1 MITVWFGGGQA
12 GGCFASGMGPPWGLS
27 SRSGISWG
35 RPWVLRRPQGSA
47 RRAER
52 SEPLWFPGVRGQALL
67 PGREDRL
74 GHLGGRAGGAGA
86 APPRSAVAG
95 RGLWLLAGSGDG
107 GFLPVPVGLAV
118 DDQFVGGGL
127 EPVGGGGGE
136 QGVGHQGQPVH
147 RFA

>member
-27 SRSGISWG
+27 SRSGIPWG
-35 RPWVLRRPQGSA
+35 RPWVLRGPQGSA

-52 SEPLWFPGVRGQALL
+52 SEPLWFPGVLGQALL

-74 GHLGGRAGGAGA
+74 GASLRAGGGYGCWPA
-86 APPRSAVAG
+86 R
-95 RGLWLLAGSGDG
+95 GDG

-127 EPVGGGGGE
+127 EPVDG
-136 QGVGHQGQPVH
+136 
-147 RFA
+147 